1 MRKVLIFVFGILVV
15 YSCSKEN
22 TNTMY
27 VNGNIKGLKKGTLY
41 LQKQQDSLII
51 SVDSIH
57 VSGTEKFVLTDEV
70 TSPEMYFLTLGN
82 GIKKIAFFGE
92 KDTIYISSTL
102 DKFELKAKITGSKNQ
117 DLLDKFLE
125 IKKKFSNQN
134 LDLIKEEFE
143 ARKSGVQDS
152 IDLVTKKL
160 KDLINEEFDAR
171 KSGGQDSLDIVT
183 TKLRNLNRRM
193 YLYTTNF
200 AVNNADFE
208 VAPYIALTELVNA
221 NIRLLDT
228 INSSLSPEIKNSK
241 YGKQLNVFIE
251 TINRTEKE

>member
-1 MRKVLIFVFGILVV
+1 MIKILIFVFGIFII

-22 TNTMY
+22 DNTMY
-27 VNGNIKGLKKGTLY
+27 VDGYIKGLKKGTLY

-51 SVDSIH
+51 SVDS
-57 VSGTEKFVLTDEV
+57 VKVNGTEKFILTDEV

-82 GIKKIAFFGE
+82 GNKKIAFFGE
-92 KDTIYISSTL
+92 KDTVQISSRL
-102 DKFELKAKITGSKNQ
+102 DKFELKARITGSKNQ
-117 DLLDKFLE
+117 ELLDKYLE
-125 IKKKFSNQN
+125 IKKKFTDQN
-134 LDLIKEEFE
+134 LDLIKEEFD
-143 ARKSGVQDS
+143 ARKSGV
-152 IDLVTKKL
+152 
-160 KDLINEEFDAR
+160 
-171 KSGGQDSLDIVT
+171 QDSLDIVT

>member
-1 MRKVLIFVFGILVV
+1 MRKVLIFVFGVLVV

-70 TSPEMYFLTLGN
+70 SSPEMYFLTLGN
-82 GIKKIAFFGE
+82 GSKKIAFFGE
-92 KDTIYISSTL
+92 KDTIQISSRL

-117 DLLDKFLE
+117 ELLDKYLE
-125 IKKKFSNQN
+125 IKKKFTDQN
-134 LDLIKEEFE
+134 LDLIKEEFD

-152 IDLVTKKL
+152 
-160 KDLINEEFDAR
+160 
-171 KSGGQDSLDIVT
+171 LDIVT
-183 TKLRNLNRRM
+183 KKLRNLNRRM

-228 INSSLSPEIKNSK
+228 VNNSLSPEVKNSK
-241 YGKQLNVFIE
+241 YGKQLNEFIE
-251 TINRTEKE
+251 GIKKTEKN

>member
-1 MRKVLIFVFGILVV
+1 
-15 YSCSKEN
+15 
-22 TNTMY
+22 MY

-92 KDTIYISSTL
+92 KDTIHISSTL

-160 KDLINEEFDAR
+160 K
-171 KSGGQDSLDIVT
+171 
-183 TKLRNLNRRM
+183 NLNRRI

-228 INSSLSPEIKNSK
+228 VNNSLSPEVKNSK
-241 YGKQLNVFIE
+241 YGKQLNEFIE
-251 TINRTEKE
+251 GIKKSEKE

>member
-1 MRKVLIFVFGILVV
+1 MRKVLIFVFGVLVV

-70 TSPEMYFLTLGN
+70 SSPEMYFLTLGN
-82 GIKKIAFFGE
+82 GSKKIAFFGE
-92 KDTIYISSTL
+92 KDTIQISSRL

-117 DLLDKFLE
+117 ELLDKYLE
-125 IKKKFSNQN
+125 IKKKFTDQN
-134 LDLIKEEFE
+134 LDLIKEEFD

-152 IDLVTKKL
+152 
-160 KDLINEEFDAR
+160 
-171 KSGGQDSLDIVT
+171 LDIVT
-183 TKLRNLNRRM
+183 KKLRNLNRRM

-221 NIRLLDT
+221 NIKLLDT
-228 INSSLSPEIKNSK
+228 VNNSLSPKVKNSK
-241 YGKQLNVFIE
+241 YGKQLNEFIE
-251 TINRTEKE
+251 GIKKTEKN

>member
-1 MRKVLIFVFGILVV
+1 MRKVLIFVFGVLVV

-70 TSPEMYFLTLGN
+70 SSPEMYFLTLGN
-82 GIKKIAFFGE
+82 GSKKIAFFGE
-92 KDTIYISSTL
+92 KDTIQISSRL

-117 DLLDKFLE
+117 ELLDKYLE
-125 IKKKFSNQN
+125 IKKKFTDQN
-134 LDLIKEEFE
+134 LDLIKEEFD

-152 IDLVTKKL
+152 
-160 KDLINEEFDAR
+160 
-171 KSGGQDSLDIVT
+171 LDIVT
-183 TKLRNLNRRM
+183 KKLRNLNRRM

-221 NIRLLDT
+221 NIKLLDT
-228 INSSLSPEIKNSK
+228 VNNSLSPEVKNSK
-241 YGKQLNVFIE
+241 YGKQLNEFIE
-251 TINRTEKE
+251 GIKKTEKN